1 MSQIKTK
8 SEGKDIKDLGSGEN
22 KMSEIIKTSLEGIRD
37 FTTPDA
43 AFGSAISTPSGVT
56 IIPVSKIT
64 LGFASGGLDYSGKRN
79 INDKSFGGGG
89 GTAMSVTPI
98 AFIAVGK
105 NGEISMIPINNG
117 GESSVDRM
125 ISLIER
131 SPEIIDKIKGSLS

>member
-8 SEGKDIKDLGSGEN
+8 SEGENIKDLGSGEN

-43 AFGSAISTPSGVT
+43 AFGSAINTPSGVT

-105 NGEISMIPINNG
+105 SGEISMISINNG

>member
-43 AFGSAISTPSGVT
+43 AFGSAINTPSGVT

-105 NGEISMIPINNG
+105 NGEISMIPINNE

>member
-1 MSQIKTK
+1 M
-8 SEGKDIKDLGSGEN
+8 GSGEN

-43 AFGSAISTPSGVT
+43 AFGSAINTPSGVT

-105 NGEISMIPINNG
+105 NGEISMIPINNE

>member
-8 SEGKDIKDLGSGEN
+8 SEGENIKDLGNGEN

-43 AFGSAISTPSGVT
+43 AFGSAINTPSGVT

-64 LGFASGGLDYSGKRN
+64 LGFASGGLDYSGKCN

-98 AFIAVGK
+98 AFIAVRK

>member
-8 SEGKDIKDLGSGEN
+8 SEDEVIRDLERSEN
-22 KMSEIIKTSLEGIRD
+22 QMSEIIKTSLEGIRD

-43 AFGSAISTPSGVT
+43 AFGSAINTPSGVT
-56 IIPVSKIT
+56 TIPVSKIT

-79 INDKSFGGGG
+79 VNDKSFGGGG

-105 NGEISMIPINNG
+105 SGEISMIPINNS
-117 GESSVDRM
+117 GETSVDKM
-125 ISLIER
+125 ISFIER
-131 SPEIIDKIKGSLS
+131 SPEIIDKIKDSLT